1 MRLATASATVHIPPC
16 VTEETPMLSFRS
28 VLVIVCALSASCLVG
43 CDRNKIV
50 DDKNDEIQAHETKV
64 YIVPA
69 LDKEHQVRVEI
80 SADEEMNVK
89 IGVADGEKLG
99 DILGKDEKK
108 KTVKLEV
115 KIPAGKEARIEITVD
130 KKCMVKT
137 SIRSM

>member
-1 MRLATASATVHIPPC
+1 
-16 VTEETPMLSFRS
+16 MLSFRS
-28 VLVIVCALSASCLVG
+28 IVAFACALAANCLVG

-50 DDKNDEIQAHETKV
+50 DDKNDEIAPFETKV

-80 SADEEMNVK
+80 SADEEVSVK

-108 KTVKLEV
+108 KSIKLEV
-115 KIPAGKEARIEITVD
+115 KIPAGKEARIEIMVD
-130 KKCMVKT
+130 KKTMVKT